1 MKEHMVAE
9 GFTKREANHIFRGL
23 VFKEKIFNTKNQ
35 ALAYLKTV
43 PTTYAVKYKIGI
55 EPSPRMVSLKN
66 VWMTK
71 RHALKNIKTIRLC
84 GSFVRNLFPVPYAV
98 QKSTADILHRPP
110 VRSAAVTCVPNQS
123 SILWNRW
130 KRLSPI

>member
-84 GSFVRNLFPVPYAV
+84 GSFVQNLFPVPYAV
-98 QKSTADILHRPP
+98 QNQQQIFYTA
-110 VRSAAVTCVPNQS
+110 
-123 SILWNRW
+123 
-130 KRLSPI
+130 RLSGLPL